1 MSAMSNHLEKKLLDH
16 TLGLASWTMP
26 AETFVALFTADPGE
40 TGSLAAEISF
50 TSTGYA
56 RQSATT
62 AMGPT
67 NATTGISLNEDV
79 ITFGPATVDWGTVTH
94 MAIMDAATGGNV
106 LLYGALTSSRNIQT
120 GDSFQF
126 AASQLSITFA

>member
-1 MSAMSNHLEKKLLDH
+1 MSAMSNFLEKKLLDH
-16 TLGLASWTMP
+16 TLGLAAWTMP
-26 AETFVALFTADPGE
+26 TTVFVALFTGDPGE
-40 TGSLAAEISF
+40 TGSLAAEVSV

-56 RQSATT
+56 RQDGTT
-62 AMGPT
+62 AMGAT

-79 ITFGPATVDWGTVTH
+79 ITFGPASADWGVITH
-94 MAIMDAATGGNV
+94 MAICDAPTGGNV
-106 LLYGALTSSRNIQT
+106 LLFGALNSSRNIQT